1 MARGTV
7 VEFDDEGGYGTVR
20 EDGDAGTGRFFH
32 CTAIADGT
40 RTIEVGAEVQFDV
53 VAGLRGVYEAR
64 NLTPAGTTEG

>member
-7 VEFDDEGGYGTVR
+7 VEFDDDGGYGTVR
-20 EDGDAGTGRFFH
+20 EEGEDAGAGTERFFH

-40 RTIEVGAEVQFDV
+40 RTIAVGAEVTFDV

-64 NLTPAGTTEG
+64 NLIS